1 MRQLPVPPDEYDK
14 EATGRIQEILYNTIQ
29 DDLMQKRQDID
40 VDGKAATDA
49 TRAMFLG
56 RVLMMSPNGTKYQL
70 LVDNS
75 GNLSTTSTV

>member
-1 MRQLPVPPDEYDK
+1 VRQLPVPPDEYDK

-40 VDGKAATDA
+40 VDGKAAADS

-56 RVLMMSPNGTKYQL
+56 RVLLMSPNGTKYQL

>member
-1 MRQLPVPPDEYDK
+1 VRQLPVPPDEYDT

-40 VDGKAATDA
+40 VDGKAAADS

>member
-1 MRQLPVPPDEYDK
+1 MRQLPVPPDDYDK
-14 EATGRIQEILYNTIQ
+14 EQTARVQEILYNTIQ

-40 VDGKAATDA
+40 VDGKAADDS

-56 RVLMMSPNGTKYQL
+56 RVLLMSPAGTKYQL

>member
-1 MRQLPVPPDEYDK
+1 VRQLPVPPDEYDK

-40 VDGKAATDA
+40 VDGKAAADA

-56 RVLMMSPNGTKYQL
+56 RVLMMSPDGTKYQL

>member
-14 EATGRIQEILYNTIQ
+14 EATARVQEILYNTIQ

-40 VDGKAATDA
+40 VDGKAADDS

-56 RVLMMSPNGTKYQL
+56 RVLLMSPDGTKYQL

>member
-1 MRQLPVPPDEYDK
+1 VRQLPVPPDEYDK

-56 RVLMMSPNGTKYQL
+56 RVLMMSPDGTKYQL

>member
-40 VDGKAATDA
+40 VDGKAAADS

-56 RVLMMSPNGTKYQL
+56 RVLLMSPNGTKYQL

>member
-40 VDGKAATDA
+40 VDGKAAADS

-56 RVLMMSPNGTKYQL
+56 RVLMMSPDGTKYQL

>member
-1 MRQLPVPPDEYDK
+1 MRQLPVPPDDYDK
-14 EATGRIQEILYNTIQ
+14 EQTARVQEILYNTIQ
-29 DDLMQKRQDID
+29 DDLMQKRLDID
-40 VDGKAATDA
+40 VDGKAADDS

-56 RVLMMSPNGTKYQL
+56 RVILMSPDGTKYQL

>member
-1 MRQLPVPPDEYDK
+1 MRQLPVPPDDYDK
-14 EATGRIQEILYNTIQ
+14 EQTARVQEILYNTIQ

-40 VDGKAATDA
+40 VDGKAASDS

-56 RVLMMSPNGTKYQL
+56 RVLLMSPDGTKYQL

>member
-1 MRQLPVPPDEYDK
+1 VRQLPVPPDEYDK

-40 VDGKAATDA
+40 VDGKAAADS

-56 RVLMMSPNGTKYQL
+56 RVLLMSPDGTKYQL

>member
-1 MRQLPVPPDEYDK
+1 MRQLPVPPDEYNK

-40 VDGKAATDA
+40 VDGKAAADS

>member
-1 MRQLPVPPDEYDK
+1 MRQLPVPPDKYDK

-40 VDGKAATDA
+40 VDGKAAADS

-56 RVLMMSPNGTKYQL
+56 RVLLMSPNGTKYQL

>member
-1 MRQLPVPPDEYDK
+1 MRQLPVPPDDYDK
-14 EATGRIQEILYNTIQ
+14 EQTARVQEILYNTIQ

-40 VDGKAATDA
+40 VDGKAASDS

-56 RVLMMSPNGTKYQL
+56 RVILMSPDGTKYQL

>member
-1 MRQLPVPPDEYDK
+1 MRLLPVPPDDYDK
-14 EATGRIQEILYNTIQ
+14 EATARVQEILYNTIQ

-40 VDGKAATDA
+40 VDGKAADDG

-56 RVLMMSPNGTKYQL
+56 RVLLMSPDGTKYQL

>member
-1 MRQLPVPPDEYDK
+1 VRQLPVPPDEYDK

-40 VDGKAATDA
+40 VDGKAAADS

>member
-40 VDGKAATDA
+40 VDGKAAADS